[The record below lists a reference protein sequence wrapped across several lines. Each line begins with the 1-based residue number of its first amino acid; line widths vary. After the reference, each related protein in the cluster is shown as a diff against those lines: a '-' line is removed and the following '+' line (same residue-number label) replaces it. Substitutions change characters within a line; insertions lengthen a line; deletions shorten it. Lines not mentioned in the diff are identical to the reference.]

1 MAAVSNAVDGRHTH
15 RTATVVRVADGRRTM
30 TIQEECL
37 IQTGLKSCML
47 QVYLPAKRKE
57 IQSICCFKK

>member
-15 RTATVVRVADGRRTM
+15 RTATVVRVADRRTM

-47 QVYLPAKRKE
+47 QAYLPAKRKE
-57 IQSICCFKK
+57 IQSICYFKK